1 MLFSSGDYL
10 YILTDSNNLR
20 LFSLLGVESSF
31 LDSAVTFVCFVI
43 AKNWSTTI
51 VLWSYFSSFMLLFL
65 VW

>member
-1 MLFSSGDYL
+1 MTKKIKNVWSDMLFSSGDYL

-43 AKNWSTTI
+43 AKN
-51 VLWSYFSSFMLLFL
+51 
-65 VW
+65 